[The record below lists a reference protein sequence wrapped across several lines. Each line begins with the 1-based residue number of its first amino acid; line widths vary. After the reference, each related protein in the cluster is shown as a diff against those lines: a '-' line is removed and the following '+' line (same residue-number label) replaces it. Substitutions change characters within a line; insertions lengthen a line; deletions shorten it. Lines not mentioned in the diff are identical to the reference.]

1 MQISENLKNIRQSLP
16 ENVKLI
22 AVSKNH
28 NVSEISEAYQAG
40 QKEFGEN
47 KVQELMEKF
56 DKLPSDI
63 EWHLIGHLQTNKV
76 KYIAPIVNW
85 IHSVD
90 SFKLLKTINNEALK
104 HNRQIDCLLQ
114 MYIATEETKFGLSL
128 PEVKELL
135 LNPETSTFSNIR
147 IRGLMGMASF
157 TDDKNQVKNEFASLR
172 NYFNELKQGFFP
184 NNPLFSEISMG
195 MSDDYPIA
203 VEQGSTMVRVGT
215 AIFGQ
220 RVY

>member
-28 NVSEISEAYQAG
+28 SVSEISEAYHAG
-40 QKEFGEN
+40 QKVFGEN

-135 LNPETSTFSNIR
+135 LNPETSTFTNIR

-157 TDDKNQVKNEFASLR
+157 TDDKKQVRDEFGSLR

>member
-1 MQISENLKNIRQSLP
+1 MQISENLKNIRHSLP

-28 NVSEISEAYQAG
+28 SVSEISEAYQAG
-40 QKEFGEN
+40 QKVFGEN

-76 KYIAPIVNW
+76 KYITPIVNW

-128 PEVKELL
+128 PEVKELF
-135 LNPETSTFSNIR
+135 LNPETSTFTNIR

-157 TDDKNQVKNEFASLR
+157 TDDKNQVRDEFGSLR

>member
-1 MQISENLKNIRQSLP
+1 MQISENLKNILHSLP
-16 ENVKLI
+16 EKVKLI

-28 NVSEISEAYQAG
+28 SVSEISEAYQAG
-40 QKEFGEN
+40 QKVFGEN
-47 KVQELMEKF
+47 KVQELMEKV

-76 KYIAPIVNW
+76 KYIAPVVNW

-104 HNRQIDCLLQ
+104 HNRHIDCLIQ
-114 MYIATEETKFGLSL
+114 MYIASEETKFGLSL
-128 PEVKELL
+128 PEAKELL
-135 LNPETSTFSNIR
+135 LNPETSTFTNIR

-157 TDDKNQVKNEFASLR
+157 TDDKNQVRNEFASLR

-203 VEQGSTMVRVGT
+203 IEQGSTMVRIGT